1 MTIFSLIYFV
11 ITQTVHFFILA
22 LGIGFLLFLIT
33 RKVFSEKAAI
43 AVSCLFLGFSFI
55 FLWSSLVTGQ
65 GKTYGPSDGPAIPVK
80 NVLEF
85 FRKSPGM
92 AQVADIAHDPND
104 LPPPLTRIS
113 ADHVKLE
120 LEAREVIGEMSD
132 GVTFNYWTFNGT
144 VPGPFLRVREGDMVE
159 LTLKNSPTSIHHH
172 SIDLHAVT
180 GPGGGATVTN
190 TAPGESKTFTF
201 KALNPGL
208 YVYHCATPNVASH
221 MTHGLY
227 GLILIEPKEGL
238 PKVDREFYVMQGEFY
253 STGDLGKKGLQIFDA
268 QKMLDGQPQYIVF
281 NGRLNGAVGKMNIKT
296 GESVRLFV
304 GNGGVNLISSFH
316 IIGEIFDR
324 VYPEAAIGSAS
335 SVLQNV
341 QSTIIPAGGASIV
354 ELKFDVPGKYILV
367 DHALARLDRG
377 AWGTIM
383 ATGGQKPE
391 VFNGVA
397 DAHAPGH

>member
-1 MTIFSLIYFV
+1 MNISSLIYFV
-11 ITQTVHFFILA
+11 FTQTIHFFIIA
-22 LGIGFLLFLIT
+22 LGISFLLFLIT
-33 RKVFSEKAAI
+33 RKLYSRKSAL
-43 AVSCLFLGFSFI
+43 AVSSLFLGFSFL
-55 FLWSSLVTGQ
+55 FLWSSLVTGKV
-65 GKTYGPSDGPAIPVK
+65 KTFGPADGPAIPVK
-80 NVLEF
+80 NILEF
-85 FRKSPGM
+85 FGKSPDM
-92 AQVADIAHDPND
+92 ERVTDIARDPND
-104 LPPPLTRIS
+104 LPSPITRVS
-113 ADHVKLE
+113 EDHVKMVLE
-120 LEAREVIGEMSD
+120 TREVIGKMAD
-132 GVTFNYWTFNGT
+132 GIEFNYWTFNGR
-144 VPGPFLRVREGDMVE
+144 VPGPLLRAREGDTVE
-159 LTLKNSPTSIHHH
+159 LTLKNNPTSIHHH

-227 GLILIEPKEGL
+227 GLILIEPKGGL
-238 PKVDREFYVMQGEFY
+238 PKVDKEFYLMQGEFY
-253 STGDLGKKGLQIFDA
+253 STGDLGKNGLQIFDA

-296 GESVRLFV
+296 GESVRFFV
-304 GNGGVNLISSFH
+304 GNGGVNLVSSFH

-324 VYPEAAIGSAS
+324 VYPEAAIGSGS
-335 SVLQNV
+335 SLLQNV

-377 AWGTIM
+377 AWGTIA
-383 ATGGQKPE
+383 ATGDQNPE
-391 VFNGVA
+391 IFSGVA
-397 DAHAPGH
+397 DTHSKGH